1 MSHTI
6 LFRGAW
12 YGCEVFSRQAA
23 CLVDKN
29 LLRVAPR
36 KHYSIEDVFRSLS
49 IWWFALILPVLT
61 PYRTPTSQ
69 SSKTLFWPQ
78 YSSHF
83 SFDLLTASSSSLRM
97 VACKI
102 TIPSPFLLLLALHPH
117 PPPIYYVASATMHG
131 PGNNQGVYC

>member
-12 YGCEVFSRQAA
+12 YGCEGFTRQAA

-36 KHYSIEDVFRSLS
+36 KHYSIENVFRSLS

-61 PYRTPTSQ
+61 PYRTPASQ
-69 SSKTLFWPQ
+69 NSKTLFQPQ
-78 YSSHF
+78 YSCPF
-83 SFDLLTASSSSLRM
+83 SFDILTTSSSSLRM
-97 VACKI
+97 VAC
-102 TIPSPFLLLLALHPH
+102 TIPSPFLLSLALHPH
-117 PPPIYYVASATMHG
+117 PPPIYHITSTTMHE
-131 PGNNQGVYC
+131 PGNDQGVYS